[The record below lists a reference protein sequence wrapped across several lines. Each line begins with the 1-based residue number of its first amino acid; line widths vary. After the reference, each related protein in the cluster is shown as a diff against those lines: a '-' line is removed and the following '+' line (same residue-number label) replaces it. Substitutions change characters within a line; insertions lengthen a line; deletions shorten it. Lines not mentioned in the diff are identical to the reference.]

1 MKKVHNTDKAPKAIG
16 PYVQAVEANGFI
28 FTSGQLG
35 LNPETGTLQEGIEA
49 QAHQVMKNLQ
59 SVLENAGSDFSK
71 VVKTT
76 ILLSDIGDF
85 ATVNEI
91 YGSYFGGEFPARSA
105 YQVATLP
112 LGGLIEI
119 ELIALI

>member
-71 VVKTT
+71 VIKTT
-76 ILLSDIGDF
+76 ILLSDIADF

-91 YGSYFGGEFPARSA
+91 YGSYFGGEYPARSA

-119 ELIALI
+119 ELIALV

>member
-1 MKKVHNTDKAPKAIG
+1 MKKVHNTEKAPKAIG

-35 LNPETGTLQEGIEA
+35 LNPETGILEEGIEA

-71 VVKTT
+71 VIKTT
-76 ILLSDIGDF
+76 ILLSDIADF

-112 LGGLIEI
+112 LNGLIEI
-119 ELIALI
+119 EVVALA

>member
-76 ILLSDIGDF
+76 ILLSDIADF

-119 ELIALI
+119 ELIALA

>member
-71 VVKTT
+71 VIKTT
-76 ILLSDIGDF
+76 ILLSDIADF

>member
-76 ILLSDIGDF
+76 ILLSDIADF

>member
-71 VVKTT
+71 VIKTT
-76 ILLSDIGDF
+76 ILLSDIADF

-91 YGSYFGGEFPARSA
+91 YGSYLGGEFPARSA

>member
-1 MKKVHNTDKAPKAIG
+1 MKKVHDTDKAPKAIG

-49 QAHQVMKNLQ
+49 QANQVMKNLQ

-105 YQVATLP
+105 YQIATLP

-119 ELIALI
+119 ELVALI

>member
-71 VVKTT
+71 VIKTT
-76 ILLSDIGDF
+76 ILLSDIADF

-91 YGSYFGGEFPARSA
+91 YGSYFDGEFPARSA

-119 ELIALI
+119 ELVALI